1 MKTEMSLREIEE
13 LGFSL
18 QDKICVFCSIT
29 TDRWNSFCGN
39 CKEYKGLINIVEA
52 VGYYGKE
59 ILPL

>member
-13 LGFSL
+13 LGFNL
-18 QDKICVFCSIT
+18 QDNICVYCSRTMDRWDKICL
-29 TDRWNSFCGN
+29 N
-39 CKEYKGLINIVEA
+39 CKEYKSVINIVEA

>member
-1 MKTEMSLREIEE
+1 MTTLNEIEE

-29 TDRWNSFCGN
+29 TDRWNTFCPR
-39 CKEYKGLINIVEA
+39 CKEYKGLLNIVEA

-59 ILPL
+59 ILPQ

>member
-1 MKTEMSLREIEE
+1 MKTSMSLREIEE

-18 QDKICVFCSIT
+18 SDNICVFCSNIL
-29 TDRWNSFCGN
+29 DEKICLFCG
-39 CKEYKGLINIVEA
+39 EYKGVVNIVEA

>member
-1 MKTEMSLREIEE
+1 MKTSMSLREIEE

-18 QDKICVFCSIT
+18 ESKICVFCS
-29 TDRWNSFCGN
+29 DVMDSGFRVCLNCG
-39 CKEYKGLINIVEA
+39 EYKGVINIVEA

>member
-1 MKTEMSLREIEE
+1 MKTSMSLREIEE

-18 QDKICVFCSIT
+18 QENICVFCSETMSKVTRIC
-29 TDRWNSFCGN
+29 FGCG
-39 CKEYKGLINIVEA
+39 EYKGVVNIVEA

>member
-1 MKTEMSLREIEE
+1 MKTPMLSNEIEE

-18 QDKICVFCSIT
+18 ANKICVFCSEVLDSGYKICL
-29 TDRWNSFCGN
+29 SCG
-39 CKEYKGLINIVEA
+39 EYKGVLNIVEA